1 MSCKDFSFSENA
13 EGVFKFATMTGDG
26 PTGTR
31 MVKKNLL
38 QRLCQQWEQLD
49 NIGEGTHAPFHIPVQ
64 QVHPRQVHSRA
75 QTPCCQPL
83 VTGSLF
89 QKRRC
94 QCAAF
99 LPKLLTTK
107 VEIHTG
113 ATRRQDSICPIDPTA
128 GMEALSWAQHPWDPG
143 SLTASP

>member
-1 MSCKDFSFSENA
+1 MSCKDFSLSENA
-13 EGVFKFATMTGDG
+13 EVVFKFATMTGDD

-89 QKRRC
+89 QMRRC

-107 VEIHTG
+107 AEIHAA
-113 ATRRQDSICPIDPTA
+113 ATKLHDSLCPIDPTP
-128 GMEALSWAQHPWDPG
+128 GMESGSWTKLPWTLG
-143 SLTASP
+143 F